1 MVKYPPPPLP
11 EISERVYRRV
21 RDRIYP
27 RAPSLHTTPPASA
40 EAAENYYARANDAT
54 GLYEAIAAKLTEQRK
69 FVLWWDGQEKQK
81 ATPGNLGP
89 SQTTDGPTASRSN

>member
-1 MVKYPPPPLP
+1 M
-11 EISERVYRRV
+11 
-21 RDRIYP
+21 
-27 RAPSLHTTPPASA
+27 
-40 EAAENYYARANDAT
+40 DAT
-54 GLYEAIAAKLTEQRK
+54 GLYEAIAAKLGEQRK

>member
-1 MVKYPPPPLP
+1 MRGSGPMPCGWLPQGHWKPQVYPV
-11 EISERVYRRV
+11 ESRQGH
-21 RDRIYP
+21 
-27 RAPSLHTTPPASA
+27 AM
-40 EAAENYYARANDAT
+40 DAT
-54 GLYEAIAAKLTEQRK
+54 KLYIAIKAKLGEQRN